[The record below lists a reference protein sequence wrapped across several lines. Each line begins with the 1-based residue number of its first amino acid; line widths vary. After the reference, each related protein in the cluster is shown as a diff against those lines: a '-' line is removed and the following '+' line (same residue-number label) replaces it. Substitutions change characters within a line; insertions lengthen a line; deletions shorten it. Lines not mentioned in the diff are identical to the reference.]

1 MDKPAAMDLSNVML
15 YCGKCKKVTRISMKT
30 VDGKLARQCKHCG
43 EILK

>member
-1 MDKPAAMDLSNVML
+1 ML

-30 VDGKLARQCKHCG
+30 VDDKLVRQCKHCG